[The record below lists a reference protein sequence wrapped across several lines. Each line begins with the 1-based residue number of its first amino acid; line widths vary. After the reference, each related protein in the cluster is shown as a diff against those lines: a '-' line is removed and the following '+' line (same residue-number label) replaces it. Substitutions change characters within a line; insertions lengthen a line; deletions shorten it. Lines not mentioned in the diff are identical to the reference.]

1 MPKQN
6 ESTESLLIYIQST
19 MNIIKEMIDDI
30 RDDSKKIDQIES
42 KLQSISDVQFL
53 ASMLENNDKSVI
65 NKIYD
70 IEHQLEEMNDRINT
84 STNDSK
90 TKREKTI
97 YILKLFMVALPGIIS
112 LIMAIIE
119 LISK

>member
-1 MPKQN
+1 MSKQN

-42 KLQSISDVQFL
+42 KLQSMSDVQFL
-53 ASMLENNDKSVI
+53 ASMLKNNDNSMI
-65 NKIYD
+65 NKVYD
-70 IEHQLEEMNDRINT
+70 IERQLEEVNDKINT
-84 STNDSK
+84 STNNNK
-90 TKREKTI
+90 TKKEKTI
-97 YILKLFMVALPGIIS
+97 YIIKIFMVALPGIIS